1 MEILI
6 VLTERQANM
15 LEQII
20 SKSSL
25 TAEEYAANIVKG
37 FLQDQIKGKFKDE
50 FNKKTDDELAVLF
63 GEIEKPIKEK

>member
-6 VLTERQANM
+6 VLTEREANM

-37 FLQDQIKGKFKDE
+37 FLQDQIKGKFKYE

>member
-6 VLTERQANM
+6 VLTEREANM

-37 FLQDQIKGKFKDE
+37 FLKDQIKGKFKDE
-50 FNKKTDDELAVLF
+50 FNKKTDDELAILF
-63 GEIEKPIKEK
+63 GEIEKPEKEK

>member
-6 VLTERQANM
+6 VLTEREANM

>member
-6 VLTERQANM
+6 VLTEREANM
-15 LEQII
+15 IEQII

-37 FLQDQIKGKFKDE
+37 FLQDQIKGKFKYE